1 MFTLIRKV
9 IFGLLLCV
17 ITLPAMAENTI
28 LVLGDSLSSAYGLQ
42 PDQGW
47 VALLQKKLK
56 ENHYAYRVVNES
68 VTGDTTS
75 NGLVRLPFAMVTN
88 HPVITVIELGG
99 NDGLRGLPLNI
110 VRKNLKAMIA
120 MCKASHAQ
128 VLLLGIRLPPNFGPE
143 YTKQFQAMYT
153 ELAAENKIAVL
164 PQMLGGI
171 DEDKQ
176 MFQSDGVHPVAAAQP
191 TIVSNVWPVL
201 KPMLK

>member
-1 MFTLIRKV
+1 
-9 IFGLLLCV
+9 
-17 ITLPAMAENTI
+17 MAENTI